1 MKTQTSIY
9 MSDKDMKKFKE
20 LKKQYQADSG
30 SELFRII
37 LNNEWQQY
45 QKYKEIIEKENM

>member
-20 LKKQYQADSG
+20 LKKYYEAESG
-30 SELFRII
+30 SELFRIM
-37 LNNEWQQY
+37 LNNEWQQA
-45 QKYKEIIEKENM
+45 QKYKEIFEKENV